1 MNFCRIGA
9 VALLVAALGGCATGY
24 HAKGFTGGF
33 SDTLLAPDMFRIRF
47 AGNGFTDAE
56 RVSDFAMLRAADT
69 SMDLGCGWFGVI
81 NETDGAST
89 STLTLS
95 SAGWNRHGGWGF
107 SNTVPVVK
115 PNTSLLVKCTRSPP
129 PDAEL
134 FDARF
139 VARSIRAKYGLKPRH
154 SPEPAIQPSVAAASP
169 SAQTT
174 IAAPVAGP
182 DPATTPLRR
191 EYPRSPLA
199 AGTWQ
204 AGAVTAEPAAAS
216 AGMAQE
222 SRPAA
227 TEGAADL
234 GLQAY
239 VGMVAA
245 AQQVSSQIGCG
256 TVRLSGSS
264 DFTAACESYDVLI
277 HCAGKDCR
285 PMHTLP
291 RP

>member
-1 MNFCRIGA
+1 
-9 VALLVAALGGCATGY
+9 
-24 HAKGFTGGF
+24 
-33 SDTLLAPDMFRIRF
+33 
-47 AGNGFTDAE
+47 
-56 RVSDFAMLRAADT
+56 
-69 SMDLGCGWFGVI
+69 MDLGCGWFGVM

-154 SPEPAIQPSVAAASP
+154 SPEPAIQPSVAATSP

-174 IAAPVAGP
+174 VAAPVAGP
-182 DPATTPLRR
+182 GPAITPLRR

-204 AGAVTAEPAAAS
+204 PAAGS
-216 AGMAQE
+216 AGMPQE
-222 SRPAA
+222 SRSAA
-227 TEGAADL
+227 TEGTAGL

-256 TVRLSGSS
+256 TVMLSGSS

-277 HCAGKDCR
+277 HCDGKDCR